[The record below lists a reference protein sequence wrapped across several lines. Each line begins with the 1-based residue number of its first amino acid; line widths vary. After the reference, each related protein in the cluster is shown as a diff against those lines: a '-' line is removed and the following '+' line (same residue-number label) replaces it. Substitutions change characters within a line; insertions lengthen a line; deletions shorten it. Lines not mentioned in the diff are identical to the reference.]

1 MQGRQSKS
9 VYRQKSPRF
18 PWFAIACSGLLLVG
32 TTAMSRQIA
41 AAEVDPQHPL
51 APAIEHAQ
59 QSLAALAKIQD
70 YEAVYTKQEMVG
82 GKRVQSEVSLKLR
95 EEPFSVYMLFVRPH
109 AGREVIYFAGKN
121 KGMLLAHETG
131 IRAIAGTVSLA
142 PDSED
147 ALEENR
153 YPITMMGMRN
163 MLEKLISQWEA
174 EAQFGEVDVKFY
186 PNARMGDV
194 ECKVIES
201 RHPTPR
207 KQFKFQMSRLYIE
220 KTTGLPVRLE
230 QWAFPAT
237 GNQPVLVEEY
247 TYSKVRTNLGLTDQ
261 DFDHTNPNYAFPR

>member
-1 MQGRQSKS
+1 MYGRQLKS
-9 VYRQKSPRF
+9 GFGLTVRMLRDRILPCL
-18 PWFAIACSGLLLVG
+18 WMMVATACVCPQG
-32 TTAMSRQIA
+32 IH

-59 QSLAALAKIQD
+59 QSQAALAKIQD
-70 YEAVYTKQEMVG
+70 YEAVYSKRELIE
-82 GKRVQSEVSLKLR
+82 GKLISSLVRLKLR
-95 EEPFSVYMLFVRPH
+95 EEPYSVYMQFETPH
-109 AGREVIYFAGKN
+109 KGREVIYFAGKN
-121 KGMLLAHETG
+121 NGMLLAHETG

-142 PDSED
+142 PDSDD

-153 YPITMMGMRN
+153 YPITMMGMRK
-163 MLEKLISQWEA
+163 MLDKLVTQWEA

-220 KTTGLPVRLE
+220 KTTALPVRLE
-230 QWAFPAT
+230 QWAFPSS
-237 GNQPVLVEEY
+237 GNQPVLAEEY